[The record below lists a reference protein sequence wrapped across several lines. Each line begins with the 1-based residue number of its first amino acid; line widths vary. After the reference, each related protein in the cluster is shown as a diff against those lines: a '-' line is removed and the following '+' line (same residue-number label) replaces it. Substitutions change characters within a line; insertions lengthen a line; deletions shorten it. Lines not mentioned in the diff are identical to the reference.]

1 MLHNTSNSSIPRS
14 EREQNW
20 LSINNYCF
28 KAIAFPLFLVLIY
41 QQTPFLVSRVR
52 NKDPPPPPPPSTHP
66 PPQKK
71 KNNER
76 ERGKSTTKR

>member
-52 NKDPPPPPPPSTHP
+52 NKDPPPPPPPP
-66 PPQKK
+66 KK
-71 KNNER
+71 KKKKRER
-76 ERGKSTTKR
+76 EGEINYKAIGKQ